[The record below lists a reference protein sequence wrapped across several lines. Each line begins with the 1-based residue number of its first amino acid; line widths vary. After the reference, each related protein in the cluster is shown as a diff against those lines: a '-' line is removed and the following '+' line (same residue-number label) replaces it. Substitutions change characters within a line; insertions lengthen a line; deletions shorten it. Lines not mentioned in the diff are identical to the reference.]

1 MDDSVFLTCWVPD
14 PIETCAEMPWS
25 IEMSFDS
32 VSDFAEIEKKIV
44 CQLYNSISLG
54 IMVHNEFQSRD
65 VDDWRVVIICKIK
78 VKPA

>member
-1 MDDSVFLTCWVPD
+1 MIEFPNGIINYGSQFFFLTCWVPD

-44 CQLYNSISLG
+44 CQLLT
-54 IMVHNEFQSRD
+54 M
-65 VDDWRVVIICKIK
+65 KIGWQLSH
-78 VKPA
+78 